1 VALLRYVCSLPN
13 PGTKGAVRELF
24 YPDNP
29 EGRARAEKFAQHEN
43 KPGRGV
49 YDCIGFLQ
57 DGARSRCRDTVA
69 ALDQVVADL
78 DLKNIVQRRDAV
90 LQCVKGLVLPPS
102 EIRDS
107 GFGLHL
113 IWHLKEPVEDGDGLT
128 QAETIMKQ
136 LAELL
141 AGDLKPTHRAA
152 LLRHPGSDN
161 TKEDE
166 PRPCRVLEAGG
177 AVYDISEFG
186 DMFDLYADRA
196 LLTPKEAPKTNGH
209 DKHSSFD
216 SEKARV
222 DVVERFA
229 AMTFEGPGDSQVHAT
244 QLACTASL
252 MRSGCD
258 LDYVVAEVLGA
269 TRRAVAG
276 DRRAA
281 KWDWDEEEHTI
292 RGMCAD
298 FVNKLHPELYIL
310 LSDRHRQ
317 QWEAALAS
325 GKKPKLVFSKGPIGW
340 HVRGLPHGERPAPE
354 DPAGASRGS
363 GGDPSASF
371 TATTSPPAPFI
382 LRPFTPFDPAK
393 LPPREF
399 LFGKHYQ
406 RRVVGGTVA
415 PGDFGKT
422 SLCMVEQ
429 VSMATARNLLGEQ
442 PKERL
447 RVWYHNGEDSL
458 EELNRRLAAI
468 CQHYAIPQSELSG
481 WFFMTSGNEVPLR
494 VARGYSNLV
503 INTGL
508 IENINSQIGD
518 NEIDVA
524 TFDPL
529 VTLHGVPEN
538 DTGKMDT
545 VVRIFAGIADQ
556 QNCAVELS
564 HHTRKLMAGST
575 ADYSVDDMRG
585 AGAVKDAMRAVRML
599 NRMTPKDA
607 EDVGIPEHERAA
619 YFRLDPVKGNNSRPA
634 LATWRR
640 FVNVELPNSD
650 EVGVVVPW
658 EFPGQGAAPSPEKTE
673 AERKVEHVFL
683 TLLARFMTEGRIV
696 NDRPGASNA
705 PNLFAQEPE
714 AKLAKVGKRPLAEAM
729 RRLFQA
735 GKIKC
740 ETYGRPGRP
749 SYQLVLA

>member
-1 VALLRYVCSLPN
+1 MTLRYVCSLPN
-13 PGTKGAVRELF
+13 RGVKGTPHELF
-24 YPDNP
+24 YPDDAAGR
-29 EGRARAEKFAQHEN
+29 GRAELFARHEN

-49 YDCIGFLQ
+49 YDCIGMLQ
-57 DGARSRCRDTVA
+57 DGARTRCKDTVA
-69 ALDQVVADL
+69 ALDRVIADL
-78 DLKNIVQRRDAV
+78 DLKNIAQSRDEV
-90 LQCVKGLVLPPS
+90 IRCLKGLLLPPS
-102 EIRDS
+102 ELRDS
-107 GFGLHL
+107 GFGLHA
-113 IWHLKEPVEDGDGLT
+113 IWYLKEAADDEATLA
-128 QAETIMKQ
+128 QAEAIMQQ
-136 LAELL
+136 LATLL
-141 AGDLKPTHRAA
+141 AGDTAPTHRAA
-152 LLRHPGSDN
+152 LLRRPGSAN
-161 TKEDE
+161 TKEEE
-166 PRPCRVLEAGG
+166 PRPCTVLEGG
-177 AVYDISEFG
+177 GSAYDITELT
-186 DMFDLYADRA
+186 DMLDLYGGRS
-196 LLTPKEAPKTNGH
+196 LLTLKGAAKTNGH

-216 SEKARV
+216 SEKAPI

-229 AMTFEGPGDSQVHAT
+229 GMMFEGPGDSKVHAT

-252 MRSGCD
+252 MRSGCA
-258 LDYVVAEVLGA
+258 LDYVVAEVLSA

-292 RGMCAD
+292 RGMCAN
-298 FVNKLHPELYIL
+298 FINKLHPELYTL
-310 LSDRHRQ
+310 LSDKHRQ

-340 HVRGLPHGERPAPE
+340 HVRGLPGGEQSAPE
-354 DPAGASRGS
+354 DPAEASRSS
-363 GGDPSASF
+363 GPDPSAGLAG
-371 TATTSPPAPFI
+371 TASPAAPFI

-468 CQHYAIPQSELSG
+468 CQHYVIPQSELSG

-619 YFRLDPVKGNNSRPA
+619 YFRLDRVKGNNSRPA

-640 FVNVELPNSD
+640 FVNVELPNTD

-658 EFPGQGAAPSPEKTE
+658 EFPGQGAAPSPQKAE
-673 AERKVEHVFL
+673 AERRIEAVFL
-683 TLLARFMTEGRIV
+683 ALLDRFASDGRNV
-696 NDRPGASNA
+696 SDRGPTSA
-705 PNLFAQEPE
+705 PALFAKEPE
-714 AKLAKVGKRPLAEAM
+714 ARAAKLGKAPLAEAM
-729 RRLFQA
+729 RRLFA
-735 GKIKC
+735 SAKIRM
-740 ETYGRPGRP
+740 EPYGRTDHGKQRI
-749 SYQLVLA
+749 ART